1 MNSMKSS
8 ETINVTA
15 ALRITMLSNCL
26 KSVSPNIRVP
36 TILESVH
43 VNIHHYEF
51 QKLHSKG

>member
-1 MNSMKSS
+1 MKSS

-15 ALRITMLSNCL
+15 ALRIPMLSNRL
-26 KSVSPNIRVP
+26 KSVSPNRRVP

-51 QKLHSKG
+51 QKLHSKE